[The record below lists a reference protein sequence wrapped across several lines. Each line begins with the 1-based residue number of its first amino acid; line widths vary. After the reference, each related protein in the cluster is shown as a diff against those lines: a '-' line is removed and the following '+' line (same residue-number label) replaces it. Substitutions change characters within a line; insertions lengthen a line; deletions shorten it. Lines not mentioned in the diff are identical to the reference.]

1 MPYTSWSE
9 SVLKSSLLAT
19 LGRIH
24 LCSGVYSRSLIN
36 KGSRSVLDTHM
47 EMVEA
52 ARSVHSRQINDPSSG
67 KHYSLAFLPAT
78 PSSLS
83 WTLEGLF
90 ELTRRPSPALDS
102 PRALLP
108 ELQRY
113 KDTVRCAALGAEVP
127 AHLQN
132 S

>member
-52 ARSVHSRQINDPSSG
+52 ARSGHPLKFLLFTLCKKIIDLAGGQINDPSTG
-67 KHYSLAFLPAT
+67 KDFALPFLPAT
-78 PSSLS
+78 PLSLS
-83 WTLEGLF
+83 WTLERLF
-90 ELTRRPSPALDS
+90 VLTRLPSRALDS
-102 PRALLP
+102 PCALLP
-108 ELQRY
+108 EL
-113 KDTVRCAALGAEVP
+113 
-127 AHLQN
+127 H
-132 S
+132 